1 MASRYQMVVMIMLT
15 ASTALSTMLAVIFCA
30 SVLINGTPVLRLD
43 LLTANKPKQAASVS
57 GASRSSSR
65 MTLLRAGRRPKSD
78 LYLSRNPS
86 CVAVASTTTS
96 SSTATIRSHSGV
108 RLISAAAAGR

>member
-1 MASRYQMVVMIMLT
+1 MVVMIMLT

-30 SVLINGTPVLRLD
+30 SVLINGTPMLKLD
-43 LLTANKPKQAASVS
+43 LLKPNKPKQSA
-57 GASRSSSR
+57 GTPGTSRVSSR

-78 LYLSRNPS
+78 LYLPRNPS
-86 CVAVASTTTS
+86 RVAVTSATTS
-96 SSTATIRSHSGV
+96 SSATIHSHSGV